1 MTTARTLFAL
11 LLLCSASGCAAAAD
25 REYVTHFAAH
35 FNAEEKTALATLSL
49 KNSAAVRELNFNFD
63 PAIYTLVSADGEAVT
78 EEGRLVWQPPAD
90 GGDLS
95 YTVTFDEPRN
105 RHKMTNKWVITKLD
119 RLFPPARIKTRG
131 STANVV
137 TVALTGPDDWSF
149 ESPFGKATNV
159 VLDIPN
165 TRTFTRPTG
174 WIIGGDIGI
183 RRTFIGPVETA
194 IAAPKGLGFERME
207 VLTFLRWTM
216 PELLKVMPNFPEHL
230 LILGAPEE
238 MWRGGLSGKNSL
250 YLHSGRPL
258 VSENS
263 TSTLLHELLHVG
275 GLHSAADED
284 DWIVEGLS
292 EFYSIELL
300 YRSGGISAERRQA
313 TMDWLNAWVEREN
326 GRLHDPSRGA
336 DTAAAVLL
344 FADLAEELGKK
355 NANIDE
361 VTRAL
366 IQAAQPSRKVLIEA
380 ANKALGQPSRVLKHL
395 Q

>member
-35 FNAEEKTALATLSL
+35 FNAEEKTAATLSL

-137 TVALTGPDDWSF
+137 TVALTGPEDWSF

-174 WIIGGDIGI
+174 RW
-183 RRTFIGPVETA
+183 RRPQ
-194 IAAPKGLGFERME
+194 
-207 VLTFLRWTM
+207 
-216 PELLKVMPNFPEHL
+216 
-230 LILGAPEE
+230 
-238 MWRGGLSGKNSL
+238 
-250 YLHSGRPL
+250 LHG
-258 VSENS
+258 
-263 TSTLLHELLHVG
+263 H
-275 GLHSAADED
+275 
-284 DWIVEGLS
+284 
-292 EFYSIELL
+292 F
-300 YRSGGISAERRQA
+300 
-313 TMDWLNAWVEREN
+313 
-326 GRLHDPSRGA
+326 
-336 DTAAAVLL
+336 
-344 FADLAEELGKK
+344 
-355 NANIDE
+355 
-361 VTRAL
+361 
-366 IQAAQPSRKVLIEA
+366 
-380 ANKALGQPSRVLKHL
+380 
-395 Q
+395 